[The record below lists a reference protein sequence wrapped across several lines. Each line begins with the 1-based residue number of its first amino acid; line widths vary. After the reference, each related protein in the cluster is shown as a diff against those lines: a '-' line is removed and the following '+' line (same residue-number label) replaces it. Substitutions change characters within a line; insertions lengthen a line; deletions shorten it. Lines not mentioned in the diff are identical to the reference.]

1 MPTTKKTEDKSFDEI
16 FEKWNKENLDKIIQ
30 PKKEEQA
37 ENRTRILQVLY
48 VAGHEGISQKDL
60 IKETGLSDTAIQN
73 HLKELIE
80 KGMVVR
86 KEHKQDHYRLTTEAA
101 KSVELQSWLF
111 GDEAIRELRNGFSK
125 FIVDMNYNIESNSES
140 KVTKPLFRAIDASL
154 TLEEISNRCTKEYET
169 MNKISGSLSTKTEK
183 ELFNFAMDVGVLTTY
198 VMLKAIKPQSGDKTG
213 KEKEYDSLIWTKNS
227 ISVNNILFHF
237 IQSDIIRS
245 KHMLKESFA
254 KKRIERL
261 GKKADPVRKKEIQD
275 KLIPDELYSQFEV
288 DEKTFNDLE
297 ESFEKIWPF
306 TYLGLEQVMNTL
318 YSKTVETLKTINN
331 EDNLVSSKMIDEIKR
346 NRELKEQ
353 NGMRN
358 KNKD

>member
-16 FEKWNKENLDKIIQ
+16 FEKRNKENLDKIIQ

-111 GDEAIRELRNGFSK
+111 GDEALRELRNGFSK
-125 FIVDMNYNIESNSES
+125 FIVDMNYNVESNPES
-140 KVTKPLFRAIDASL
+140 VVTKPLFRAIDTSL

-169 MNKISGSLSTKTEK
+169 INKISVSLSTKTEK
-183 ELFNFAMDVGVLTTY
+183 ELFKFAMDVGVLTTY
-198 VMLKAIKPQSGDKTG
+198 VMLKAIKTQSNDKTG

-288 DEKTFNDLE
+288 DEKTYNDLE

-318 YSKTVETLKTINN
+318 YFNAVETLKTINN